1 VTRPRL
7 AAGLDIGGTKTL
19 AVAVDR
25 QGAILGRARLA
36 TDARDG
42 ESVARSAVAAV
53 EALAAEIGRP
63 TEIFE
68 VIGAGLPGW
77 VLTSSGTVSHA
88 LNLGVGHEPVAIAAH
103 IARLTGVP
111 TVVENDA
118 NAAAVGASMIMAC
131 GDLAYLS
138 IGTGVAA
145 GLLLDGQLRRGAL
158 GIAGEIGHLPLD
170 PTGPL
175 CECGQRG
182 CLETVASGAAIGR
195 RWPSASG
202 QAATLLFEAAA
213 AGDAAAIRIVSEV
226 AGHLAAAVVTLTLTL
241 DPALV
246 VLGGGVAE
254 VGPPLLESVQAAVS
268 ARVGASGFLASL
280 DIGGR
285 LRLVPDG
292 LPVGALGAALL
303 AWPRFVDDVTFPAMA
318 GGGG

>member
-1 VTRPRL
+1 MTRPRL

-25 QGAILGRARLA
+25 RGAILGRARLA

-42 ESVARSAVAAV
+42 ESVAGTAQRAV
-53 EALAAEIGRP
+53 EALAAELGCP
-63 TEIFE
+63 MQTFE

-77 VLTSSGTVSHA
+77 VLPSSGTVSHA
-88 LNLGVGHEPVAIAAH
+88 LNLGVGAEPVAIAAR
-103 IARLTGVP
+103 ITRLTGVP
-111 TVVENDA
+111 TLVENDA
-118 NAAAVGASMIMAC
+118 NAAAVGASTIMDCA
-131 GDLAYLS
+131 DLAYLS

-158 GIAGEIGHLPLD
+158 GIAGEIGHLPVD
-170 PTGPL
+170 PTGPA

-182 CLETVASGAAIGR
+182 CLETVASGAAIAR

-202 QAATLLFEAAA
+202 QAASHLFEAAA
-213 AGDAAAIRIVSEV
+213 EGDAAAVRV
-226 AGHLAAAVVTLTLTL
+226 AESVAAHLAMAVVTLTLTL
-241 DPALV
+241 DPALI

-254 VGPPLLESVQAAVS
+254 VGPRLVEWVQAAVS
-268 ARVGASGFLASL
+268 ARVGTSGFLASL
-280 DIGGR
+280 DVGGR

-292 LPVGALGAALL
+292 MPVGALGAALL
-303 AWPRFVDDVTFPAMA
+303 ARQRLVEDVSFAAMA

>member
-25 QGAILGRARLA
+25 RGAILGRARLA

-42 ESVARSAVAAV
+42 ESVAGTAQRAV
-53 EALAAEIGRP
+53 EALAAELGCP
-63 TEIFE
+63 MQTFE

-77 VLTSSGTVSHA
+77 VLPSSGTVSHA
-88 LNLGVGHEPVAIAAH
+88 LNLGVGAEPVAIAAR
-103 IARLTGVP
+103 ITRLTGVP
-111 TVVENDA
+111 TLVENDA
-118 NAAAVGASMIMAC
+118 NAAAVGASTIMDSA
-131 GDLAYLS
+131 DLAYLS

-158 GIAGEIGHLPLD
+158 GVAGEIGHLPVD
-170 PTGPL
+170 PTGPE

-182 CLETVASGAAIGR
+182 CLETVASGAAIAR

-202 QAATLLFEAAA
+202 QAASHLFEAAA
-213 AGDAAAIRIVSEV
+213 AGDAAAVRV
-226 AGHLAAAVVTLTLTL
+226 AESVAAHLAMAVVTLTLTL
-241 DPALV
+241 DPALI

-254 VGPPLLESVQAAVS
+254 VGPRLVEWVQAAVS
-268 ARVGASGFLASL
+268 ARVGTSGFLASL
-280 DIGGR
+280 DVGGR

-292 LPVGALGAALL
+292 MPVGALGAALL
-303 AWPRFVDDVTFPAMA
+303 ARQRLVEDVSFAAMA

>member
-25 QGAILGRARLA
+25 RGAILGRARLA
-36 TDARDG
+36 TDASDG
-42 ESVARSAVAAV
+42 ESVARTARRAL

-63 TEIFE
+63 VETFE

-77 VLTSSGTVSHA
+77 VLPASGTVSHA
-88 LNLGVGHEPVAIAAH
+88 LNLGVGPAPVAIASR

-111 TVVENDA
+111 TLVENDA
-118 NAAAVGASMIMAC
+118 NAAAVGASTIMDC

-158 GIAGEIGHLPLD
+158 GVAGEIGHLPVD
-170 PTGPL
+170 PAGPV

-195 RWPSASG
+195 RWPSDSG
-202 QAATLLFEAAA
+202 QAASRLFEAVLD
-213 AGDAAAIRIVSEV
+213 GDPAAIRVAEDV
-226 AGHLAAAVVTLTLTL
+226 AGHLATAIVTLTLTL
-241 DPALV
+241 DPALI

-254 VGPPLLESVQAAVS
+254 VGAPLLEAVQAAVA
-268 ARVGASGFLASL
+268 ARIGASGFLASL
-280 DIGGR
+280 DVGGR

-303 AWPRFVDDVTFPAMA
+303 AWQRFVDDVTFPAMA
-318 GGGG
+318 GGAG